1 MRKKGIIVCVDDE
14 QIILN
19 ALQKQIIRRFGD
31 DFIYEFCESAE
42 EALEVIDE
50 VVTRKSELIMV
61 ISDQIMPGLKG
72 DELLIKIHKKYPNAI
87 NILLTGQAGIESSIN
102 AINNANLFR
111 YLTKP
116 WDETDLLNS
125 IEKGLL
131 QYQLKKEK
139 ESLLGEVH
147 HRVKNNLA
155 IISGL
160 LQLQIYNSDNEE
172 LNEHLSDSMQRIDTI
187 GKVHELMYQHN
198 DISSVR
204 IGDYLKKLTGGL
216 RQSFLL
222 DNDRIRFDLQI
233 DDLDMSINQ
242 LIPVGLL
249 LNELITNSFK
259 HAFGSG
265 NGTITIKVRKLD
277 QKVLFSYRDDGKG
290 VDIARLEGANKSLG
304 MTLIDIQLQQLDA
317 TYQYTNGNG
326 FGIEFQFNMLS

>member
-1 MRKKGIIVCVDDE
+1 MDDE

-50 VVTRKSELIMV
+50 VVTKKSELIMV

-72 DELLIKIHKKYPNAI
+72 DELLIKIHQKYPNAI

-116 WDETDLLNS
+116 WDESDLLNS

-160 LQLQIYNSDNEE
+160 LQLQIYNSDNDE

-198 DISSVR
+198 DVSSVK
-204 IGDYLKKLTGGL
+204 IEDYIKKLTGGL

-222 DNDRIRFDLQI
+222 DDDRIVFDLQI
-233 DDLDMSINQ
+233 EELDMSINQ
-242 LIPVGLL
+242 LIPVGLM

-259 HAFGSG
+259 HAFGEEK
-265 NGTITIKVRKLD
+265 GTISIKVKKAD
-277 QKVLFSYRDDGKG
+277 QKVWFSYRDNGKG
-290 VDIARLEGANKSLG
+290 VDTETLEGSNKSLG
-304 MTLIDIQLQQLDA
+304 MTLVDIQLQQLDA
-317 TYQYTNGNG
+317 TYQFLNGQG